1 MVSVGRFGNQNDQ
14 ERRGLSFLI
23 FVAIIGFSLARGI
36 ATFYT
41 NFLWFGSVDL
51 SSVWWTIILTRTGL
65 VVGTSLVAFAFIFVN
80 LRLAVRAAPVVDI
93 FESLDFENLDPMSR
107 LRSWVNERFLRY
119 RVIGTIAISLF
130 LGVGASIL
138 WEPVLLYI
146 NQSDFGIVDP
156 IFNSDISRYVYGL
169 PLFRQAVSWLIQLVV
184 VCSFIVGLYFI
195 ATGAVQLRP
204 GQLPEV
210 SSGGKA
216 HLSVLLAFI
225 ALLKAAAY
233 RLDAYDLLYSPR
245 GKVFGAS
252 YTDVK
257 AHLPAL
263 NLLILISIFGA
274 ILLLINIR
282 RRGWL
287 LPTTAI
293 GLWLAVSIIVGGI
306 VPAAVQRF
314 RVLPDEL
321 NKELPYVADNIK
333 YTRFAYGLDSI
344 EEIPFAGSNDLTS
357 ASLKENQQTIDNI
370 RLWDPTVL
378 AETYSQLQEI
388 RAYYGLTEVDVDRYV
403 INGQKTQVMVAARE
417 LDQTNLPA
425 TGWVNEKLQ
434 YTHGFGVVFSPANEV
449 AAQGQP
455 DFYVKGVPATTSVSE
470 LEVDQP
476 RLYFG
481 ETSEVGDY
489 VFVNT
494 LQDEVD
500 YPMSTEGQTVA
511 YTNYS
516 GKGGVEVG
524 SIFKRLGFAL
534 RYSDLNILISN
545 QFKSDSKVI
554 MVRNV
559 LERVKKAAPFL
570 YTDNDPYLALI
581 DGSLFWIVDMYTV
594 SDRYPYS
601 QPADTSRINDRSG
614 LPDSFNYIRN
624 SVKAVVNAY
633 DGTMVFYI
641 EDGEDP
647 LIDSYSK
654 IFPKLFTNKS
664 QMAPSLRD
672 HLRYPEDLFTIQSDM
687 YRIYHMTDPKVFYAD
702 EDPWSIPGDS
712 STTPRIARLRGEL
725 TELGFRPMVPYYL
738 LMNLPGEET
747 LSYLILQPF
756 NPENRPNMQSFLVA
770 NADPENY
777 GRLINYYL
785 PKGDFVDGTSQVA
798 TRIQQDPDIS
808 QIFTLLDQQGSQ
820 VIKGNL
826 FVVPI
831 NQSILY
837 YQPIYLQGEENPL
850 PEFKFVVV
858 VYQDRIVMRDTL
870 QSALSGIFGD
880 INIDAGIDESLSTDD
895 AILDLLERASDSFSQ
910 AQSALLEGDLGT
922 YQTLIEQ
929 ADRLVAKALELLDE
943 NNK

>member
-1 MVSVGRFGNQNDQ
+1 MVSIGRFGAPKDK

-23 FVAIIGFSLARGI
+23 FVVIIGFAVARGV

-41 NFLWFGSVDL
+41 NFLWFGSVEL
-51 SSVWWTIILTRTGL
+51 TSVWWTIILARLSL
-65 VVGTSLVAFAFIFVN
+65 VVGTSLIAFLFIFIN
-80 LRLAVRAAPVVDI
+80 LRLAVRAAPVLDI
-93 FESLDFENLDPMSR
+93 FDSLDFENPDPMSR
-107 LRSWVNERFLRY
+107 LRSWVNERFVRF
-119 RVIGTIAISLF
+119 RTPASIAISIF
-130 LGVGASIL
+130 LGIGASIL
-138 WEPVLLYI
+138 WEPVLLYL
-146 NQSDFGIVDP
+146 NQVEFGIVDP

-169 PLFRQAVSWLIQLVV
+169 PLFRQAVSWGIQLVI
-184 VCSFIVGLYFI
+184 VCSGIVGLYFV
-195 ATGAVQLRP
+195 ATGAVQLRQ

-210 SSGGKA
+210 SSGAKA

-257 AHLPAL
+257 VHLPAL

-274 ILLLINIR
+274 ILLLFNIR

-293 GLWLAVSIIVGGI
+293 GLWLAVSVIVGGI

-333 YTRFAYGLDSI
+333 YTRLAYGLDQI
-344 EEIPFAGSNDLTS
+344 EEIPFAGSNELTS
-357 ASLKENQQTIDNI
+357 SSLIENKQTIDNI

-388 RAYYGLTEVDVDRYV
+388 RAYYGLTEVDVDRYE
-403 INGQKTQVMVAARE
+403 IDGNKTQVMVAARE
-417 LDQTNLPA
+417 LDQTSLPA
-425 TGWVNEKLQ
+425 TGWVNERLQ

-455 DFYVKGVPATTSVSE
+455 DFYVKGVPATTSSPE

-476 RLYFG
+476 RIYFG

-516 GKGGVEVG
+516 GNGGVKIN
-524 SIFKRLGFAL
+524 SIIKRLGFAL
-534 RYSDLNILISN
+534 RYSDLNVLISN
-545 QFKSDSKVI
+545 QLTNDSKVI
-554 MVRNV
+554 MVRNI

-570 YTDNDPYLALI
+570 YTDNDPYVALI
-581 DGSLFWIVDMYTV
+581 DGNLFWIVDMYTV
-594 SDRYPYS
+594 TDRYPYA
-601 QPADTSRINDRSG
+601 QPANTSRINERSG
-614 LPDSFNYIRN
+614 LPGNFNYIRN

-633 DGTMVFYI
+633 DGTMSFYV
-641 EDGEDP
+641 EEADDP
-647 LIDSYSK
+647 LIRSYNN
-654 IFPKLFTNKS
+654 IFPKLFTPKS
-664 QMAPSLRD
+664 EMPDSLIN
-672 HLRYPEDLFTIQSDM
+672 HVRYPEDLFTIQSDM
-687 YRIYHMTDPKVFYAD
+687 YRKYHMTDPRVFYAD
-702 EDPWSIPGDS
+702 EDPWSIPTDS
-712 STTPRIARLRGEL
+712 STTPQLATLRGEL

-738 LMNLPGEET
+738 LMNLPGEED

-770 NADPENY
+770 NADPDAY

-785 PKGDFVDGTSQVA
+785 PKGDFVDGPSQVA

-820 VIKGNL
+820 IIKGNL

-858 VYQDRIVMRDTL
+858 VYQDRIVMRDSL
-870 QSALSGIFGD
+870 DSALSGIFGE
-880 INIDAGIDESLSTDD
+880 IIIEEGIDESLSTDD
-895 AILDLLERASDSFSQ
+895 AILDLLGRASDAFSN
-910 AQSALLEGDLGT
+910 AQKALLEGDLGS
-922 YQTLIEQ
+922 YQKLIEQ
-929 ADRLVAKALELLDE
+929 AERLVKKATELLGE